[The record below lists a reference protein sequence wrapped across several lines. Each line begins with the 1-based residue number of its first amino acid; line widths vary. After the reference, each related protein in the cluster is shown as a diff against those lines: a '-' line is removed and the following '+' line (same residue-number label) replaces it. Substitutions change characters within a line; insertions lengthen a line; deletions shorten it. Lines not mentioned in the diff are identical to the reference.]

1 MLMCTPAVEP
11 PLRPEGTPPVSL
23 SVWRASP
30 DELAWRHLRRLLYVC
45 TDCRKHRRRESRG
58 RCQLFSGVRTVLP
71 DDLGPPADA
80 MRHNDMHLR
89 VAPSWLKCLSQVESM
104 LIARIIPVMR
114 IRRMSGGML
123 SSAGSCTTLPND
135 MFKVARELPRHA
147 SELGLI
153 ILRKAGARHDGGRA
167 FAADRRSV
175 QGALTGLVR
184 GDPPGGSPHRP
195 TVDSYFVDVYDV
207 RALYSASAD
216 WERYSG
222 PDLPSGER
230 LSGRWFLH
238 IPNRYYSDV
247 VMSQQRRQAVPEER
261 AELPGLPVHE
271 KPARA
276 AGAAEE
282 EEEEGGLAPAQNE
295 LPPEVD
301 GDGSVSHSGLVSPID
316 SKDADA
322 EVPPRS
328 LACPSPLLACADATR
343 FRPAGAPPRPRLA
356 RR

>member
-1 MLMCTPAVEP
+1 M
-11 PLRPEGTPPVSL
+11 
-23 SVWRASP
+23 WRASP

-247 VMSQQRRQAVPEER
+247 VM
-261 AELPGLPVHE
+261 
-271 KPARA
+271 
-276 AGAAEE
+276 
-282 EEEEGGLAPAQNE
+282 
-295 LPPEVD
+295 
-301 GDGSVSHSGLVSPID
+301 
-316 SKDADA
+316 
-322 EVPPRS
+322 
-328 LACPSPLLACADATR
+328 
-343 FRPAGAPPRPRLA
+343 
-356 RR
+356 